1 MTEPPAAARRM
12 SAPRGFGAIILVV
25 FLPFATG
32 FFMSYLLRTVNAVIA
47 PDLVADIGLTA
58 GDLGFLTA
66 AYFLSF
72 ALMQLPVGVALDRWG
87 PRRVQAAL
95 LTIAVLGALVFATA
109 ETRTMLFVGRA
120 LIGIGCAGGLMASL
134 KAITMWFPRERWPL
148 INGCFMATGG
158 LGALVATAPIEAAL
172 HLTDWRGVFVGLAVA
187 AAGASALI
195 FLVVPEKPGS
205 AAPGRLPEQIAAL
218 GRIFRDPFFWR
229 VAPVAVIPLGI
240 SSAIQTLWTGPWLRD
255 VGGLDRLAVAEYL
268 LAIAAA
274 LTAGFVLAG
283 IVTDVLIR
291 KGMRLTQILGG
302 SVVLLFTVKLMIALQ
317 LWPPNLA
324 LWILFGFSANSAI
337 VYFPILN
344 QHFPPDL
351 VARVNTATNVLNFG
365 VGFASQAA
373 IGWIIDLWPATDGH
387 YPAEAY
393 RWAFLAVI
401 ATEVVA
407 FLWFLKPV
415 ARRR

>member
-1 MTEPPAAARRM
+1 MSDSGPPTGAV
-12 SAPRGFGAIILVV
+12 APRPFVSIILVI
-25 FLPFATG
+25 FLPFAAG

-47 PDLVADIGLTA
+47 PNLVQDIGLSA

-72 ALMQLPVGVALDRWG
+72 ALMQLPVGVTLDRWG
-87 PRRVQAAL
+87 PRRVQSAL
-95 LTIAVLGALVFATA
+95 LTIAVAGALVFAMA

-120 LIGIGCAGGLMASL
+120 MIGIGCAGGLMASL
-134 KAITMWFPRERWPL
+134 KAITLWFPRERWPL
-148 INGCFMATGG
+148 INGFFMATGG

-172 HLTDWRGVFVGLAVA
+172 HLTDWRGVFVGLAIA
-187 AAGASALI
+187 AAGASLLI
-195 FLVVPEKPGS
+195 FTVVPEKPGS
-205 AAPGRLPEQIAAL
+205 AAPGRLSEQIAAV
-218 GRIFRDPFFWR
+218 GRIFRDPFFWC
-229 VAPVAVIPLGI
+229 VGPVAVIPLGI
-240 SSAIQTLWTGPWLRD
+240 SSGIQTLWAGPWLRD
-255 VGGLDRLAVAEYL
+255 VGGLDRHEVAEHL
-268 LAIAAA
+268 FAIAIA

-283 IVTDVLIR
+283 IVTDLLIR

-302 SVVLLFTVKLMIALQ
+302 SVVLLFTVKLLLALQ

-324 LWILFGFSANSAI
+324 LWVLFGLCANSAI

-344 QHFPPDL
+344 QHFPADQ

-365 VGFASQAA
+365 VAFLSQAA
-373 IGWIIDLWPATDGH
+373 IGWIIDLWPALGDGR

-401 ATEVVA
+401 ATEVLA

-415 ARRR
+415 RRR